1 MNLRRMPR
9 DFWVGLVILLG
20 AALYWLG
27 AASIPI
33 SALDGEI
40 NAAAVPRMLA
50 LALAVLAVIL
60 MIKALIDARNLAVTS
75 AENEVS
81 EREERL
87 PKLSENMRALG
98 LILIGGVYLL
108 LLPFLGYFLCVALL
122 VVAVARYMGEPYG
135 LRLALTSLGLA
146 LAFQFLFVQFLRI
159 QLPLGKLFEQLSL
172 F

>member
-60 MIKALIDARNLAVTS
+60 MVKALIDARNLAVT
-75 AENEVS
+75 
-81 EREERL
+81 
-87 PKLSENMRALG
+87 KLAS
-98 LILIGGVYLL
+98 VKSV
-108 LLPFLGYFLCVALL
+108 F
-122 VVAVARYMGEPYG
+122 
-135 LRLALTSLGLA
+135 
-146 LAFQFLFVQFLRI
+146 
-159 QLPLGKLFEQLSL
+159 LSL
-172 F
+172 AKTCGLWG

>member
-20 AALYWLG
+20 AALYWFG

-50 LALAVLAVIL
+50 LALAVLAVML
-60 MIKALIDARNLAVTS
+60 MAKALIDARNLAVTA

-81 EREERL
+81 EHEERL
-87 PKLSENMRALG
+87 PALSENMRALG

-108 LLPFLGYFLCVALL
+108 LLPYLGYFLCVALL
-122 VVAVARYMGEPYG
+122 VVAVARYMGEPFAA
-135 LRLALTSLGLA
+135 RLALTSLGLA
-146 LAFQFLFVQFLRI
+146 LAFQLIFVQFLRI
-159 QLPLGKLFEQLSL
+159 QLPIGKLFEQLSL

>member
-1 MNLRRMPR
+1 MNMRRMPR

-20 AALYWLG
+20 AALYWFG

-50 LALAVLAVIL
+50 LALAVLAVML
-60 MIKALIDARNLAVTS
+60 MAKALIDARNLAVTA

-108 LLPFLGYFLCVALL
+108 LLPYLGYFLCVALL
-122 VVAVARYMGEPYG
+122 VVAVARYMGEPFAA
-135 LRLALTSLGLA
+135 RLALRSLGLA
-146 LAFQFLFVQFLRI
+146 LAFQLIFVQFLRI
-159 QLPLGKLFEQLSL
+159 QLPIGKLFEQLSL

>member
-1 MNLRRMPR
+1 
-9 DFWVGLVILLG
+9 
-20 AALYWLG
+20 
-27 AASIPI
+27 
-33 SALDGEI
+33 
-40 NAAAVPRMLA
+40 
-50 LALAVLAVIL
+50 
-60 MIKALIDARNLAVTS
+60 LAVTA

-81 EREERL
+81 GHEERL

-146 LAFQFLFVQFLRI
+146 LAFQLIFVQFLRI
-159 QLPLGKLFEQLSL
+159 QLPIGRLLEQLSL

>member
-1 MNLRRMPR
+1 
-9 DFWVGLVILLG
+9 
-20 AALYWLG
+20 
-27 AASIPI
+27 
-33 SALDGEI
+33 
-40 NAAAVPRMLA
+40 
-50 LALAVLAVIL
+50 
-60 MIKALIDARNLAVTS
+60 LAVTA

-81 EREERL
+81 GHEERL

>member
-1 MNLRRMPR
+1 MNLRRMPK

-20 AALYWLG
+20 AALYWSG

-50 LALAVLAVIL
+50 LALAVLAGIL
-60 MIKALIDARNLAVTS
+60 MVKALIDARNLAVTA

-81 EREERL
+81 GHEERL

-135 LRLALTSLGLA
+135 LGLALTSLGLA

>member
-1 MNLRRMPR
+1 MNLRRMPK

-20 AALYWLG
+20 AALYWSG

-60 MIKALIDARNLAVTS
+60 MIKALIDARNLAVTA

-87 PKLSENMRALG
+87 PKLGENMRALG

-135 LRLALTSLGLA
+135 LSLALTSLGLA

>member
-1 MNLRRMPR
+1 MPR
-9 DFWVGLVILLG
+9 DFWVGLAILLG

-27 AASIPI
+27 AAAIPI

-60 MIKALIDARNLAVTS
+60 MVKALIDARNLAVTA

-108 LLPFLGYFLCVALL
+108 LLPFLGYFLCVTLL

-135 LRLALTSLGLA
+135 LRLALASLGLA

-159 QLPLGKLFEQLSL
+159 QLPLGKLFEQLNL